1 MLQYWIQPL
10 VWMALAILALIG
22 IYAVIRAGSRAYYKS
37 KAEYESEKNN
47 KEES

>member
-1 MLQYWIQPL
+1 MFEYWTQPL
-10 VWMALAILALIG
+10 VWMALGIMALVC
-22 IYAVIRAGSRAYYKS
+22 IYAVIRAGTRAYYKS